1 MNVSSALPQALTH
14 DCRLVSGW
22 QCGGVMN
29 IVGEGNSSHR
39 HATHSIHRLVKNQSS
54 NSIANASNRA
64 EPAIHSPKP
73 NPRSLPPNPAQTE
86 RSSAGVCSSERWAAQ
101 ELADGR
107 ARRLGGFQAAPRRA
121 RLPAGAHRRRSCAP
135 QRPCTPR
142 WCLRTPR
149 LPAQQRRPSAKA
161 ASRGLPAK
169 GAQGCLGNRQRS
181 ALRGGALERP
191 TPGLLH
197 GCRLC
202 PLGRR
207 RRVPRVRGR
216 VPRGARG
223 RAADARNLRA
233 VPPRV
238 RGPLR

>member
-1 MNVSSALPQALTH
+1 
-14 DCRLVSGW
+14 
-22 QCGGVMN
+22 MN

-73 NPRSLPPNPAQTE
+73 NPRSLPPNPAHTE

-107 ARRLGGFQAAPRRA
+107 ARRPGGFQAAPRRA

-169 GAQGCLGNRQRS
+169 GAQGSLGNRQRS
-181 ALRGGALERP
+181 ALRGG
-191 TPGLLH
+191 GS
-197 GCRLC
+197 
-202 PLGRR
+202 
-207 RRVPRVRGR
+207 
-216 VPRGARG
+216 
-223 RAADARNLRA
+223 RAADAWSAAWLPPVSA
-233 VPPRV
+233 GPPPPRAS
-238 RGPLR
+238 RSRPRTARCTRARC

>member
-1 MNVSSALPQALTH
+1 MIWTILWQLVRPAPGHAPAVRAKHAPHAGPARRGACGPGRQTCRKAAACH
-14 DCRLVSGW
+14 PARRPPGAPGDCRL
-22 QCGGVMN
+22 
-29 IVGEGNSSHR
+29 
-39 HATHSIHRLVKNQSS
+39 AAARLVAPQ
-54 NSIANASNRA
+54 A
-64 EPAIHSPKP
+64 PAHA
-73 NPRSLPPNPAQTE
+73 LNPAKTD
-86 RSSAGVCSSERWAAQ
+86 RSSAGVCSGERWAAQ

-107 ARRLGGFQAAPRRA
+107 ARRPGGFQAAPRRA

-169 GAQGCLGNRQRS
+169 GAQGSLGNRQRS

-207 RRVPRVRGR
+207 HRVPRVRGR